1 MKSFAPYAHQSVP
14 RFAPIQLQ
22 SIIQTIGSA
31 QYASC
36 FCSFCSFLNQG
47 LCYLKIELKVLMH
60 TYKFRNN
67 CFHTI
72 KAVN

>member
-1 MKSFAPYAHQSVP
+1 MKSFAPYAHQPVP

-31 QYASC
+31 QYAS
-36 FCSFCSFLNQG
+36 SFCSLLNQG
-47 LCYLKIELKVLMH
+47 LCYLKNSIQSSYA
-60 TYKFRNN
+60 YKFRNK
-67 CFHTI
+67 CCHTI